1 MKLIAIRLT
10 VAWLVLHTTC
20 PSVYG
25 CGLRHPSSS
34 VVDDVASDG
43 SICEDNDHEHR
54 VLLPRATPKPTPCPT
69 GGKTEVWI
77 GFHSWKS
84 NGYEF
89 NQAKIWV
96 ISSDPNKHSVGSW
109 KDFDKT
115 VKVPTFYKG
124 GNKACAKFYT
134 IGASGDKGKNLVG
147 EVNRESDYITPLTKG
162 QRPVS
167 SDIDPAALRM
177 KADEAIRIMNSNFA
191 NTELEYEM
199 YLREKW
205 YIDGYGWNQFSP
217 SGFISGLLSY
227 LFPEFSYK
235 SQYNDDPRGLAF
247 GWYKPVPKTFFNTE
261 YKPASTSAKDILE
274 VKIKVKN
281 EVYKAQPCTTRSTEL
296 WVGRHPI
303 TTDPTQLRDHE
314 KLWVISSDPQQH
326 VLPGTGIVWNDLR
339 RDWVP
344 VGFNGDKNCAKF
356 FSIGV
361 FDLENGIGGINYE
374 EDYKNPLEGPNAV
387 RRGVDPFT
395 IKTSVEQANRK
406 LFETFSKTSLKHTT
420 FPTDENRWDFGWNE
434 FNSNGYIHGLL
445 RYLFP
450 KSSSSEISP
459 AAGTLPFPGWG
470 KVIPVELF
478 QRIYDT
484 DDKLKPVFKIKDN
497 IFETSVAADPMS
509 LTLTLDP

>member
-281 EVYKAQPCTTRSTEL
+281 EVYKAQP
-296 WVGRHPI
+296 
-303 TTDPTQLRDHE
+303 
-314 KLWVISSDPQQH
+314 
-326 VLPGTGIVWNDLR
+326 LR
-339 RDWVP
+339 RAVP
-344 VGFNGDKNCAKF
+344 NFGLVAT
-356 FSIGV
+356 
-361 FDLENGIGGINYE
+361 
-374 EDYKNPLEGPNAV
+374 PL
-387 RRGVDPFT
+387 
-395 IKTSVEQANRK
+395 
-406 LFETFSKTSLKHTT
+406 
-420 FPTDENRWDFGWNE
+420 
-434 FNSNGYIHGLL
+434 LL
-445 RYLFP
+445 IQH
-450 KSSSSEISP
+450 SSEIMRNF
-459 AAGTLPFPGWG
+459 G
-470 KVIPVELF
+470 
-478 QRIYDT
+478 
-484 DDKLKPVFKIKDN
+484 
-497 IFETSVAADPMS
+497 
-509 LTLTLDP
+509 